1 MHTSPAPELDP
12 RSQGTGLLL
21 HTPPEASPKV
31 PERWEVLEPVIL
43 DIKERLDQGVTSL
56 LGLPDA
62 LPRPYGPNPWDS
74 NPLLTSPLSPPGQF
88 SELGEMSHCPGAL
101 SVD

>member
-1 MHTSPAPELDP
+1 MYTSPAPELDP

-31 PERWEVLEPVIL
+31 PKRWEVLKEVIL
-43 DIKERLDQGVTSL
+43 DPKERLDQGITSA
-56 LGLPDA
+56 LGPPDA
-62 LPRPYGPNPWDS
+62 LPRPCGPNPWDPT
-74 NPLLTSPLSPPGQF
+74 PLLASFLSPPGES
-88 SELGEMSHCPGAL
+88 SEPGEMNHFPGTP